1 MKNDSWYDSTPALTP
16 VMVQGMQANL
26 PALPAHCAP
35 IAERLTKVLELIV
48 ERYQPQRILLF
59 GSYAY
64 GTPRRDSDVDLL
76 IVKRSDADPHQRA
89 LAVRRSFAEARH
101 GVSFSILVRT
111 PDELDERLR
120 LRDPFFAEI
129 VNKGVLLYEGA

>member
-1 MKNDSWYDSTPALTP
+1 
-16 VMVQGMQANL
+16 MVRLMQAKL
-26 PALPAHCAP
+26 HALPVSCAP

-48 ERYQPQRILLF
+48 ERYEPEQIILF

-76 IVKRSDADPHQRA
+76 IVKEADADPHQRA
-89 LAVRRSFAEARH
+89 LAVRRCFAEARN

-111 PDELDERLR
+111 PGELAERLR

-129 VNKGVLLYEGA
+129 VNKGVVLHETT